1 MAALLWMTPCTFI
14 ALGQLNYYQQ
24 QLQKEEEEEAE
35 QLPTM
40 ASGSAASGGSYGKG
54 TATEPIS
61 HVAPMDRYETPDHT
75 AVPVPPQHSGSG
87 KGTGYQ
93 AKDGP
98 SPGAAAAADVR
109 PAHLQNLTSD
119 IDDHAGVT
127 PVADTNGQSFKY

>member
-24 QLQKEEEEEAE
+24 QLQKEEEEAQQ

-40 ASGSAASGGSYGKG
+40 ASGSSYGKG
-54 TATEPIS
+54 PATEPIS
-61 HVAPMDRYETPDHT
+61 HVAPMDRHDSPDPT
-75 AVPVPPQHSGSG
+75 AVAVSPQHSGAG
-87 KGTGYQ
+87 KSTGHQ
-93 AKDGP
+93 ATDAASP
-98 SPGAAAAADVR
+98 PGAAAAADAR

-127 PVADTNGQSFKY
+127 PVADNNGRSFKY